1 MSLFYLQVRRNHLTL
16 KSLDTQKT
24 ASRVG
29 PFSTQR
35 LLVGQF
41 FIAEYCLYNLVP
53 EFFPGFLNQLKRRHL
68 RHDIVIH
75 AMEMLEGGVSQV
87 EQRILQEITVA
98 SFPKGYH
105 SVYADPHPLSDDTV
119 KRILLMN
126 SDQVLTAADLKL
138 T

>member
-16 KSLDTQKT
+16 KSLDTQKS
-24 ASRVG
+24 AARVG

-35 LLVGQF
+35 LLIGQF
-41 FIAEYCLYNLVP
+41 FIAEYCLHNLVP
-53 EFFPGFLNQLKRRHL
+53 QFFPGFINQLKRRHF

-105 SVYADPHPLSDDTV
+105 SVYADPHPLSDDRV
-119 KRILLMN
+119 KRIFLMN

>member
-16 KSLDTQKT
+16 KSLDTQKS
-24 ASRVG
+24 AARIG

-35 LLVGQF
+35 LLIGQF
-41 FIAEYCLYNLVP
+41 FIAEYCLHNLVP
-53 EFFPGFLNQLKRRHL
+53 QFFPGFINQFKRRHF

-75 AMEMLEGGVSQV
+75 GMEMLEGGVSQV

-119 KRILLMN
+119 KRIFLMN

>member
-16 KSLDTQKT
+16 KSLETQKT
-24 ASRVG
+24 ASG
-29 PFSTQR
+29 AADFSTQR
-35 LLVGQF
+35 LLIGQF
-41 FIAEYCLYNLVP
+41 FVAEFCLYNLVP
-53 EFFPGFLNQLKRRHL
+53 QFFPGFINQLRRRHL

-98 SFPKGYH
+98 GFPKGYH

-119 KRILLMN
+119 KRIFLMK
-126 SDQVLTAADLKL
+126 SDQVLTATDLKRA
-138 T
+138 

>member
-24 ASRVG
+24 ASRVD

-35 LLVGQF
+35 LLIGQF

-53 EFFPGFLNQLKRRHL
+53 QFFPGFINQLKRRHF
-68 RHDIVIH
+68 RHDIV
-75 AMEMLEGGVSQV
+75 MLEGGVSQV

-98 SFPKGYH
+98 GFPKGYH

-119 KRILLMN
+119 KRIFLMN